1 MPRSRTT
8 HARAPIGGAERPT
21 APTAAVGKDLRK
33 RAPRRSHGEWSAAPD
48 RASPLE
54 ILRDQE
60 KGRVPELIPLRHER
74 MAASPFAF
82 FRGGAAIMAA
92 DLRDTPTTGLD
103 VQLCGDAHISNFG
116 GFASPE
122 RRLVFDLNDFDET
135 LPGPWEWDVKRLV
148 ASVEIAARDR
158 GFGGAEGRAAVLET
172 AGAYRDAMRSFAA
185 MSPLETWYASLDVES
200 MLPDIR
206 KNLGGHAVQQT
217 EHEISRAMGKD
228 SARAA
233 RKLTE
238 VVDGRPRIVRD
249 PPLVVPLH
257 ELLPDL
263 EARKL
268 EEGIRGVIADYRQT
282 LAPDRQV
289 LLDRYELQDVA
300 RKVVGVG
307 SVGTLSWIVLL
318 LGREHADPLV
328 LQLKQAEASALEA
341 HLVPSRYPNHGERV
355 VQGQRLIQASSDIL
369 LGWLRTEGLD
379 GVERD
384 FYVRQLWDW
393 KSSANLTTISAT
405 GLTAHSRLCAWTLA
419 RAHARTGDPTAIA
432 SYLGSGA
439 AFDHALA
446 VFAAVYADQ
455 NQRDYDEFVRSLGD
469 GPAGAR

>member
-1 MPRSRTT
+1 M
-8 HARAPIGGAERPT
+8 
-21 APTAAVGKDLRK
+21 
-33 RAPRRSHGEWSAAPD
+33 
-48 RASPLE
+48 SPLE
-54 ILRDQE
+54 ILHEQE
-60 KGRVPELIPLRHER
+60 KDRVPGLIPLRHER

-92 DLRDTPTTGLD
+92 DLRDTPTTGLE

-122 RRLVFDLNDFDET
+122 RRLVFDINDFDET

-158 GFGGAEGRAAVLET
+158 GFAGAEGRAAVLET
-172 AGAYRDAMRSFAA
+172 ARAYRDAMRSFAA
-185 MSPLETWYASLDVES
+185 MTPLDVWYASFDIQSL
-200 MLPDIR
+200 LPAIR
-206 KNLGGHAVQQT
+206 KTLGGHAVKET
-217 EHEISRAMGKD
+217 EHEIARAGSKD

-238 VVDGRPRIVRD
+238 IVDGRPRIIDD

-257 ELLPDL
+257 ELLPGL
-263 EARKL
+263 EAQHL
-268 EEGIRGVIADYRQT
+268 EDGIRAVMADYRQS
-282 LAPDRQV
+282 LSPDRQS
-289 LLDRYELQDVA
+289 LLDRYEYQDVA

-318 LGREHADPLV
+318 VGREHADPLV
-328 LQLKQAEASALEA
+328 LQLKQADTSALEA
-341 HLVPSRYPNHGERV
+341 GLGPSRYANHGERV
-355 VQGQRLIQASSDIL
+355 VQGQRLIQASSDVL
-369 LGWLRTEGLD
+369 LGWLRTTGID

-393 KSSANLTTISAT
+393 KTSADLTTASASR
-405 GLTAHSRLCAWTLA
+405 LTAHARLCAWTLA

-432 SYLGSGA
+432 SYLGSGE

-446 VFAAVYADQ
+446 VFAAVYADR
-455 NQRDYDEFVRSLGD
+455 NQMDFDEFTRSRGD
-469 GPAGAR
+469 GPGGL

>member
-1 MPRSRTT
+1 MQ
-8 HARAPIGGAERPT
+8 RAGTADTSAQLTGAGRPT
-21 APTAAVGKDLRK
+21 ASTAAVGKDLRK
-33 RAPRRSHGEWSAAPD
+33 RVPRRSHGEWSASPD

-60 KGRVPELIPLRHER
+60 KDRVPELLPLRHER

-92 DLRDTPTTGLD
+92 DLRETPVTGLQ

-122 RRLVFDLNDFDET
+122 RRLVFDVNDFDET
-135 LPGPWEWDVKRLV
+135 LPGPWEWDVKRMV
-148 ASVEIAARDR
+148 TSVEIAARDR

-185 MSPLETWYASLDVES
+185 MTPLEVWYASLDVEAL
-200 MLPDIR
+200 LPDIEE
-206 KNLGGHAVQQT
+206 NLGGHAARDAGRR
-217 EHEISRAMGKD
+217 ISRAMGKD

-238 VVDGRPRIVRD
+238 VVDGRPRIVD
-249 PPLVVPLH
+249 EPPLVVRLQD
-257 ELLPDL
+257 LLPDV
-263 EARKL
+263 EAQQL
-268 EEGIRGVIADYRQT
+268 EEGIRGIIADYRQT
-282 LAPDRQV
+282 LSPDRQV
-289 LLDRYELQDVA
+289 LLDHYVYEDVA

-307 SVGTLSWIVLL
+307 SVGRLSWIVLL
-318 LGREHADPLV
+318 MGREHADPLV
-328 LQLKQAEASALEA
+328 LQLKQAASSALEA
-341 HLVPSRYPNHGERV
+341 HLGPSRYPNHGERV
-355 VQGQRLIQASSDIL
+355 VRGQRLIQASSDVL
-369 LGWLRTEGLD
+369 LGWLRTAGLD
-379 GVERD
+379 GIERD

-393 KSSANLTTISAT
+393 KTSADLTTISAS
-405 GLTAHSRLCAWTLA
+405 GLAAHARLCAWTLA

-432 SYLGSGA
+432 SYLGQGA

-455 NQRDYDEFVRSLGD
+455 NQRDYDEFIRSGGD
-469 GPAGAR
+469 SPVGGR